1 MEGEEPPFL
10 SPSPFPSSSSSSHL
24 LKDISN
30 FKTPK
35 RPSQVP
41 IFNSPC
47 PQFFTASKQTPH
59 ISSSLRR
66 HRPSLAPP
74 SSASARSKATAR
86 RLKAF
91 ELEQSKS
98 SRRALIK
105 KEHSLKSLAK
115 SLTVWLNF
123 LFENP
128 GSCGCDLSIRG
139 DGDRAAAKGKRDSGP
154 GIEVGV
160 DAARRSPKRQ
170 RDLLWRAGEKSVSE
184 FSDSM
189 FSNLRCSLKDVC
201 SFDDLKQR
209 MRVYLSLGSCKQIFE
224 VMTQVTKNI
233 DEGRLKMKANCP
245 IVTDFGLKETATRIL
260 MSYNPIWLRI
270 GLYIVFGGDSLL
282 SNADV
287 NSDQEIAFLKM
298 IIEKQFFSHAGLAK
312 AYAYNKMVE
321 GLYRP
326 GYYETL
332 GNVILKRFLL
342 LALILDKAKCQSS
355 LSLKYGIDGLD
366 GGSPLLFMVQSG
378 IKSSYQVVQDFL
390 SSDVMHGE
398 GKLLAHLLILGYK
411 VTYKQSPLIEYDFRV
426 TDLFVELQDGVR
438 LCRAIQL
445 LLHDSSIL
453 TKIVVPSDTRK
464 KNLANCG
471 ISLQY
476 LRQAGVMLCDEDGMM
491 IVEDDVVQGDKELT
505 LSLLWNIFV
514 HLQLPLLIDKA
525 ILFEEICKVRKV
537 HEEDSGSLNFTHLEM
552 LLNWVQAICQN
563 YGFKI
568 EKNSSLVDGK
578 AIWCLLDY
586 YFRREVH
593 CSCSLKDCQKATS
606 KESIMSATD
615 YPDAVHNFILS
626 QKLTTLLGNFPEV
639 LQISDILEY
648 NGACSDQSVAILL
661 VFLASQLVMKKNM
674 DQLNF
679 HKFLG
684 CDCKSLERKHFCQ
697 ERCSVSSAEVQNQ
710 ETDWHS
716 AKDAVKKFKA
726 IQAWWQNMVEQNY
739 KNVAKAA
746 PPSPR
751 LSTVKDIISIHREDA
766 AKVIQSHFRRLIERR
781 YFLKMV
787 NAASF
792 LQIVIRAW
800 LTVRNKSTCI
810 NFDTVRAE
818 KLSSGRW
825 KQTKI
830 GNRYLTFIADRHS
843 FIKLK
848 RSVLLIQRVT
858 RTWINRRHLG
868 GSILTDDESTLDMV
882 NASVVVEKSG
892 CGFIH
897 GVALEKS
904 SNLCEEKRANDLQAK
919 AVIKIQLAWKNFII
933 CRSLC
938 NQHSAATK
946 IRSHFL
952 GWLSRRRFLSQ
963 RQASVKI
970 QSNIRMKRCWRAYQQ
985 YKIACNQHSAATKI
999 RSHFLG
1005 WLSRR
1010 RFLSQRQASVKI
1022 QSNIRMKRCWR
1033 AYQQYKIVCNQHS
1046 AATKIRSHFLGWLSR
1061 RRFLN
1066 QRQASVKI
1074 QSNIRMKR
1082 CWRAYQQYKIDNSAT
1097 LIQSFVRGW
1106 IVRRGACRRKHLIV
1120 AIQRHCRGW
1129 LIRRDFL
1136 FKREAVTKIQSA
1148 IRYVICWN
1156 TFRCQRHAA
1165 LEIQRF
1171 VRGHITR
1178 KRLLGACSMRAVS
1191 PSGCLLKSSR
1201 WCLKSIE
1208 LEMLLCSVVKLQKWW
1223 KSVLF
1228 LKLRTEAAV
1237 IIQSH
1242 FRAWLARQIAAREK
1256 HRIVVVQSYWKGYLA
1271 RKELRG
1277 QLLDLRVRVQK
1288 SSTNVDD
1295 SQRIINRLLAAL
1307 SELLNMKSVSG
1318 ILHTCAT
1325 LDMATEHSQKCC
1337 EELVSAGAIDTLLK
1351 LIRSV
1356 SRSIPDQEV
1365 LKHAL
1370 LTLRNLACHPHLVE
1384 ALIDS
1389 HGSVEIILWEF
1400 LRSKDEGFFIAS
1412 ELLKKICSTHK
1423 GVEAIR
1429 KLPTHL
1435 KRLQSLVEELTRKA
1449 SHEKRNTR
1457 GPAARENVERRL
1469 REAIQVVKVAANG
1482 PV

>member
-1 MEGEEPPFL
+1 
-10 SPSPFPSSSSSSHL
+10 
-24 LKDISN
+24 
-30 FKTPK
+30 
-35 RPSQVP
+35 
-41 IFNSPC
+41 
-47 PQFFTASKQTPH
+47 
-59 ISSSLRR
+59 
-66 HRPSLAPP
+66 
-74 SSASARSKATAR
+74 
-86 RLKAF
+86 
-91 ELEQSKS
+91 
-98 SRRALIK
+98 
-105 KEHSLKSLAK
+105 
-115 SLTVWLNF
+115 
-123 LFENP
+123 
-128 GSCGCDLSIRG
+128 
-139 DGDRAAAKGKRDSGP
+139 
-154 GIEVGV
+154 
-160 DAARRSPKRQ
+160 
-170 RDLLWRAGEKSVSE
+170 
-184 FSDSM
+184 
-189 FSNLRCSLKDVC
+189 
-201 SFDDLKQR
+201 
-209 MRVYLSLGSCKQIFE
+209 
-224 VMTQVTKNI
+224 
-233 DEGRLKMKANCP
+233 
-245 IVTDFGLKETATRIL
+245 
-260 MSYNPIWLRI
+260 
-270 GLYIVFGGDSLL
+270 
-282 SNADV
+282 
-287 NSDQEIAFLKM
+287 
-298 IIEKQFFSHAGLAK
+298 
-312 AYAYNKMVE
+312 
-321 GLYRP
+321 
-326 GYYETL
+326 
-332 GNVILKRFLL
+332 
-342 LALILDKAKCQSS
+342 
-355 LSLKYGIDGLD
+355 
-366 GGSPLLFMVQSG
+366 
-378 IKSSYQVVQDFL
+378 
-390 SSDVMHGE
+390 
-398 GKLLAHLLILGYK
+398 
-411 VTYKQSPLIEYDFRV
+411 
-426 TDLFVELQDGVR
+426 
-438 LCRAIQL
+438 
-445 LLHDSSIL
+445 
-453 TKIVVPSDTRK
+453 
-464 KNLANCG
+464 
-471 ISLQY
+471 
-476 LRQAGVMLCDEDGMM
+476 MLCDEDGMM
-491 IVEDDVVQGDKELT
+491 IVEDDVVQGDKELI

-525 ILFEEICKVRKV
+525 ILFEEICKVRGV
-537 HEEDSGSLNFTHLEM
+537 HEEDSGGLNFTHLEM

-586 YFRREVH
+586 YFRKELH
-593 CSCSLKDCQKATS
+593 CSCSLKDSQKATS

-648 NGACSDQSVAILL
+648 NGACNDQSVAILL

-684 CDCKSLERKHFCQ
+684 CDCKSQERKHFCL
-697 ERCSVSSAEVQNQ
+697 ERCTVSSEEVQNQ

-716 AKDAVKKFKA
+716 TKDAVKKFKA
-726 IQAWWQNMVEQNY
+726 IQAWWQNMVEQND
-739 KNVAKAA
+739 KKVTKPA
-746 PPSPR
+746 PPSPCI
-751 LSTVKDIISIHREDA
+751 STVKDIISIHREDA

-800 LTVRNKSTCI
+800 LTVRNKLTCI
-810 NFDTVRAE
+810 NFGTIRVE
-818 KLSSGRW
+818 ELSSGRW
-825 KQTKI
+825 KQTTI
-830 GNRYLTFIADRHS
+830 GGRYLMFIADRHS
-843 FIKLK
+843 FVKLK
-848 RSVLLIQRVT
+848 RSVLLIQRAT
-858 RTWINRRHLG
+858 RTWINRRHIG
-868 GSILTDDESTLDMV
+868 GSVLTGDESTLDMV
-882 NASVVVEKSG
+882 SASVVVEKSS
-892 CGFIH
+892 CGYIH
-897 GVALEKS
+897 AVALEKG
-904 SNLCEEKRANDLQAK
+904 SNLCEENRANDLQAK

-946 IRSHFL
+946 I
-952 GWLSRRRFLSQ
+952 Q
-963 RQASVKI
+963 
-970 QSNIRMKRCWRAYQQ
+970 
-985 YKIACNQHSAATKI
+985 
-999 RSHFLG
+999 
-1005 WLSRR
+1005 
-1010 RFLSQRQASVKI
+1010 
-1022 QSNIRMKRCWR
+1022 
-1033 AYQQYKIVCNQHS
+1033 
-1046 AATKIRSHFLGWLSR
+1046 SHFLGWLSR

-1066 QRQASVKI
+1066 QKQASVKI
-1074 QSNIRMKR
+1074 QSNIRMTR
-1082 CWRAYQQYKIDNSAT
+1082 CWRAYQQYKIETISAIV
-1097 LIQSFVRGW
+1097 IQSFVRGW

-1136 FKREAVTKIQSA
+1136 FRREAVTKIQSA

-1156 TFRCQRHAA
+1156 AFQCQRHAA

-1178 KRLLGACSMRAVS
+1178 KRLLGARSMRAVS
-1191 PSGCLLKSSR
+1191 PGGCFSKSSR

-1208 LEMLLCSVVKLQKWW
+1208 LEMFLCSVVKLQKWW

-1242 FRAWLARQIAAREK
+1242 FRTWLSRRISAREK
-1256 HRIVVVQSYWKGYLA
+1256 HRIVVIQSYWKGYLA

-1295 SQRIINRLLAAL
+1295 SRRIINRLLAAL
-1307 SELLNMKSVSG
+1307 SELLTMKSVSG
-1318 ILHTCAT
+1318 ILNTCAT

-1337 EELVSAGAIDTLLK
+1337 EELVSAGAINTLLK

-1370 LTLRNLACHPHLVE
+1370 STLRNLACHPHLVE